1 MFVSRIFCRDEQ
13 KLPAPAQDVFGAGND
28 IKICAKNRAQ
38 FVSGCALFVFAPIQ
52 IITVF
57 PVPALGAQAL
67 VFHVPLHIDS
77 HLIPL
82 KNIFPIDFAAVAGG
96 FSAAGADGFHLLNGV
111 RQLQQSGGTGK
122 SAGHK
127 IGPQAVACL
136 LYTSPSPRDSTLS
149 RMPSSA

>member
-1 MFVSRIFCRDEQ
+1 MFVPRIFCRDEQ

-67 VFHVPLHIDS
+67 VFHVIHCVDGNLRA
-77 HLIPL
+77 L
-82 KNIFPIDFAAVAGG
+82 KDKLTVDLAAVANRL
-96 FSAAGADGFHLLNGV
+96 AATGADGF
-111 RQLQQSGGTGK
+111 QLFNRVGN
-122 SAGHK
+122 
-127 IGPQAVACL
+127 L
-136 LYTSPSPRDSTLS
+136 
-149 RMPSSA
+149 